1 MLQPDVNQAK
11 GMGEAM
17 QEHVDKDKLALE
29 RTLLAAERT
38 FSAWMRTGL
47 AILGGGLAIAGALPV
62 RGYLHYVVTHVI
74 GGLLVILGAGIFVY
88 SIIGYRRTYR
98 RLSEEDLAK
107 GSLVAVTLMTGMLLV
122 IATLIFWFTFQ

>member
-1 MLQPDVNQAK
+1 
-11 GMGEAM
+11 M
-17 QEHVDKDKLALE
+17 QEHLGERGLALE

-38 FSAWMRTGL
+38 FSAWIRTGL

-62 RGYLHYVVTHVI
+62 KGYLHYVVAHVI

-98 RLSEEDLAK
+98 RLAEGDFSRS
-107 GSLVAVTLMTGMLLV
+107 SLVAVTLMTAMLLV
-122 IATLIFWFTFQ
+122 IAMLIFWFTFQ